1 VRARHF
7 RECKF
12 RCDRRLVIVS
22 SRTHPISISQVSRR
36 SFLYIIYSGAVVCAV
51 QSGKPLFALHSHDI
65 AVVMLTATYRGRD
78 EQRKEE
84 KKKCENSNLAVGSP
98 GAPPVSV
105 EFNRRSAI
113 APKIRP
119 PIADDDTVPPRR
131 SRIRGFEATVAS
143 TRHPINLVFSFS
155 FNQGVRRG
163 IGPPSVPTSSV
174 PHLSLEFAFFL
185 ARPTIPSSTRL
196 CPPAPFSNK
205 QARPRENQATIARRI
220 SRIFIYIRL
229 LPAESSYYRS
239 PSWRRLRHRSP
250 RTSLRR
256 RRRLQRSSSRT
267 RRPPRCFVGRRRSRN
282 PCPSPPPIRRRR
294 KAIIAV
300 LVLAPLPLPLQQQ
313 QQEEG
318 RT

>member
-155 FNQGVRRG
+155 LSIRG
-163 IGPPSVPTSSV
+163 SGEALAHPACQLRQSPTSRWSS
-174 PHLSLEFAFFL
+174 LS
-185 ARPTIPSSTRL
+185 
-196 CPPAPFSNK
+196 FS
-205 QARPRENQATIARRI
+205 
-220 SRIFIYIRL
+220 L
-229 LPAESSYYRS
+229 
-239 PSWRRLRHRSP
+239 
-250 RTSLRR
+250 
-256 RRRLQRSSSRT
+256 
-267 RRPPRCFVGRRRSRN
+267 GRRSHRRHDFAH
-282 PCPSPPPIRRRR
+282 PPHSPTSKQDREKTKQP
-294 KAIIAV
+294 
-300 LVLAPLPLPLQQQ
+300 
-313 QQEEG
+313 
-318 RT
+318 